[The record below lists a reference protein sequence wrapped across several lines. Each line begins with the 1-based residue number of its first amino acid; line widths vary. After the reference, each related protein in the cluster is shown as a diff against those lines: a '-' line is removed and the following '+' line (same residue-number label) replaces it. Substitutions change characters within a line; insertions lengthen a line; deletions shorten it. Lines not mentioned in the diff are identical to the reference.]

1 MEDGE
6 IIDSRAA
13 QHWNHRPRPGDVY
26 DPAYEW
32 PGESSTAVT
41 LDATISEYQAKEP
54 RPSAPQKHH
63 TNTPSL
69 RLVVLR
75 TSILPRKHKLAIID
89 GYSELQLGRDAP
101 LADVGIPRVR
111 LKEMEVSKLHAT
123 VYWDAQ
129 RLEWS
134 VVDMGSKHG
143 TFLRSA
149 SSTSS
154 SSNDV
159 GPRLSPPRM
168 ASVPKQLR
176 HLDRLTLG
184 STTFVI
190 HIHKDKV
197 PCDVCS
203 PADGDEIQIPLFHS
217 TKATPTNPQKRTRES
232 AGLETLSC
240 APKPERDAKKA
251 LTMLKHNLLA
261 RHEQAAPRSQ
271 SPSDDTQYIDRS
283 ARRRA
288 LHPSSHSDSPGVQP
302 AALITMPSERHNS
315 PVLTPDMRTPSL
327 EPVSKPATPLPSS
340 NIGHRLLMKQGWA
353 PGMVLG
359 TSDQGFDEGR
369 TRLVQPLEINP
380 TANRA
385 GLGSKEIKD
394 QTAPNANWKEK
405 GMYQRWTSLK
415 REE

>member
-13 QHWNHRPRPGDVY
+13 QHWNHRPRPGDVH

-32 PGESSTAVT
+32 PGVPESTVT
-41 LDATISEYQAKEP
+41 LDAEFQVKEP
-54 RPSAPQKHH
+54 RPSASQKHH

-75 TSILPRKHKLAIID
+75 TSILPPKHKLAIID

-101 LADVGIPRVR
+101 LTDIGIPKVR
-111 LKEMEVSKLHAT
+111 LKEMEVSKFHAT

-159 GPRLSPPRM
+159 GSRLSPPRM

-190 HIHKDKV
+190 HIHGDKV

-203 PADGDEIQIPLFHS
+203 PADGDEIPLFHS

-240 APKPERDAKKA
+240 APKSGRDAKKA

-261 RHEQAAPRSQ
+261 RHERAAPRSQ

-302 AALITMPSERHNS
+302 APLITMPSEQHS
-315 PVLTPDMRTPSL
+315 PVPTPDMWMPSL
-327 EPVSKPATPLPSS
+327 EPVSKAATPLPNS

-369 TRLVQPLEINP
+369 TRLVEPLEINP

-385 GLGSKEIKD
+385 GLGSKGIKD

-405 GMYQRWTSLK
+405 GMYQRWTSL
-415 REE
+415 EG